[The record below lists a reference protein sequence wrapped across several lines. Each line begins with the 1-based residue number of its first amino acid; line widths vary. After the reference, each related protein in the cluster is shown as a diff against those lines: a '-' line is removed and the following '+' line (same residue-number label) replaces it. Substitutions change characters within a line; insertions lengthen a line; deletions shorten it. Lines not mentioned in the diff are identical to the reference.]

1 MIPLGL
7 PQASTGA
14 AEVDTLFAALLGV
27 SFAVLG
33 LVFFLLIRFS
43 IRFHRTSGV
52 DRAQPLKKSWRFE
65 AAWTVATLLA
75 FLGLFIW
82 GADLYVRELQA
93 QPGALTVSV
102 IAKQWMWKTEHP
114 EGQREINELH
124 LPVGRPVQLR
134 MTSEDVIH
142 DFGLP
147 AFRLKRDVIPGRYQT
162 MTFTP
167 DKIGT
172 FALYCDQFCGI
183 DHSAMIGTVTVM
195 SDPDFE
201 AWLAATGATESIVA
215 QGSRLFVQYGCSG
228 CHRAGGRGGNGT
240 VRAPPLDGV
249 YGSPVPLSDGTT
261 VIADDRYI
269 HDSIVM
275 PTKQVVASYDPLMPS
290 FAGVIPEENIVKLVE
305 FIKSLGSA
313 PLGSAPLGSAP

>member
-1 MIPLGL
+1 MIGLGL
-7 PQASTGA
+7 PRASASA
-14 AEVDTLFAALLGV
+14 AEVDTLFAALLGL

-33 LVFFLLIRFS
+33 LVFFLLIAFS
-43 IRFHRTSGV
+43 IRYHQGSGR

-65 AAWTVATLLA
+65 SAWTVATLLG
-75 FLGLFIW
+75 FLGLFVW
-82 GADLYVRELQA
+82 GADLYVRELKA
-93 QPGALTVSV
+93 EPGAMTISV
-102 IAKQWMWKTEHP
+102 IAKQWMWKIEHP
-114 EGQREINELH
+114 AGQREINELH

-147 AFRLKRDVIPGRYQT
+147 AFRLKHDVLPGRYET
-162 MTFTP
+162 LSFTP

-172 FALYCDQFCGI
+172 YQLYCNQFCGI
-183 DHSAMIGTVTVM
+183 DHSAMVGRVIVM
-195 SDPDFE
+195 SQPDYE
-201 AWLAATGATESIVA
+201 KWLASTGATESLVA

-249 YGSPVPLSDGTT
+249 YGGPVPLSDGTT
-261 VIADDRYI
+261 VTADDRYI

-275 PTKQVVASYDPLMPS
+275 PQRQIVASYAPVMPS
-290 FAGVIPEENIVKLVE
+290 FAGTIGEEDLVKLVAY
-305 FIKSLGSA
+305 IRSLGAA
-313 PLGSAPLGSAP
+313 P